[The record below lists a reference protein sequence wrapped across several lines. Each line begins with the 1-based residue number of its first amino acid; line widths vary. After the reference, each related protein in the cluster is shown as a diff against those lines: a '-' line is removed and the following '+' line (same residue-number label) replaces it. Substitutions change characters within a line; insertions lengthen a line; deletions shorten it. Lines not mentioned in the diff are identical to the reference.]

1 MSKIYAFF
9 GRKMSKIYAFF
20 WEEKLL
26 IKNIELGK
34 KTHEVAFYIG
44 VLLPQAEA
52 VLGVQSHSGAV
63 EAVAAI
69 SSGCD
74 AWIGSS

>member
-1 MSKIYAFF
+1 MKMSKIYAFF

-44 VLLPQAEA
+44 V
-52 VLGVQSHSGAV
+52 HS
-63 EAVAAI
+63 EKE
-69 SSGCD
+69 
-74 AWIGSS
+74 